1 MPFFLESS
9 IYSTYYYYYNIL
21 ILTNKRE
28 KLKKIGIFSEKM
40 TFFCIFYSA
49 PAFQR
54 AEDGFFDL
62 FRRAAVKN
70 APVFPVAKNS
80 GMVYNFIRENPAAFR
95 RERKTLR
102 FSPGYGRTAPE
113 TGRNRCFPA
122 AEDE

>member
-28 KLKKIGIFSEKM
+28 KLKKIGNFSEKL

-54 AEDGFFDL
+54 ADDGFFDL
-62 FRRAAVKN
+62 FRRAADKIT
-70 APVFPVAKNS
+70 PVFPVAKS
-80 GMVYNFIRENPAAFR
+80 GGMVYNFIRENAAAFR
-95 RERKTLR
+95 SKTKTVR
-102 FSPGYGRTAPE
+102 FSLRTRPDC
-113 TGRNRCFPA
+113 TGGGTEPLFSQSRR
-122 AEDE
+122 